1 MARLLLTDTMLR
13 KMKKRVELDAGY
25 NNISLIL
32 GKDQDHSYSDGEI
45 EVIIQRMARELLR
58 FRKSRKQVVDKMLR
72 MRTKQISQRVA
83 KKSLPSR

>member
-58 FRKSRKQVVDKMLR
+58 LRKQVVDKTLR